1 MIGSET
7 LAVFE
12 PVLKH
17 YGGVLGAHMKST
29 EGIHKRSNFK
39 SVLKELN
46 TKKHNIFN

>member
-12 PVLKH
+12 PVLKS
-17 YGGVLGAHMKST
+17 YGGGLGAHMKST